1 MAVASVAAR
10 PSIDARALGSVA
22 RNAGGRLATARRHV
36 IVPTKARVD
45 RIFAGDA
52 GAMKVAVTGAGGRT
66 GSLVIKRLAESDSFA
81 SPKGLVRSTKSADKL
96 RKSLGD
102 LPVELVQGDV
112 SDESALADLCDGCDA
127 LVILTSAVPKP
138 RLASIALALVS
149 KLLPFTENRRPQFFF
164 PENGSPELVDWLG
177 QKAQIDAA
185 LRGGVGKVVL
195 VSSMGGTQIDN
206 FLNTMGAGGEVGEA
220 NILLWKRKAEMYLI
234 EKCAETK
241 RGSET
246 SREASFVIVHPGG
259 LLDKPGGERE
269 LLVGVDDALLAGD
282 RRSVPRA
289 DVAEMVVKALETD
302 AIANVSFD
310 LASREP
316 GEGGAPPESREDFS
330 RLVASL
336 DGVTADY
343 AKPRGSPVPLP

>member
-234 EKCAETK
+234 EKC
-241 RGSET
+241 SET
-246 SREASFVIVHPGG
+246 NGNTSFVIVHPGG

-269 LLVGVDDALLAGD
+269 LLVGVDDALLDGD

-336 DGVTADY
+336 DGATADY

>member
-1 MAVASVAAR
+1 
-10 PSIDARALGSVA
+10 
-22 RNAGGRLATARRHV
+22 
-36 IVPTKARVD
+36 
-45 RIFAGDA
+45 
-52 GAMKVAVTGAGGRT
+52 MKVAVTGAGGRT

-177 QKAQIDAA
+177 QKAQVDAA
-185 LRGGVGKVVL
+185 LSGGVRKIVL
-195 VSSMGGTQIDN
+195 VSSMGGTQVDN
-206 FLNTMGAGGEVGEA
+206 FLNTMGAGGAVGEA

-246 SREASFVIVHPGG
+246 SREASFEEDRAAHERRASASYRRALADFLG
-259 LLDKPGGERE
+259 LVVSV
-269 LLVGVDDALLAGD
+269 VGFRA
-282 RRSVPRA
+282 RA
-289 DVAEMVVKALETD
+289 DEPPQLYSFGSSKGPWHR
-302 AIANVSFD
+302 AIIEQSLLLGQV
-310 LASREP
+310 P
-316 GEGGAPPESREDFS
+316 G
-330 RLVASL
+330 
-336 DGVTADY
+336 
-343 AKPRGSPVPLP
+343 

>member
-112 SDESALADLCDGCDA
+112 SDESALADLCDGWTKLLLKWRA
-127 LVILTSAVPKP
+127 ENTTTAGRGGLEPSASEAHGDGTTATK
-138 RLASIALALVS
+138 RTTKTKTIKTKIINS
-149 KLLPFTENRRPQFFF
+149 KLARPFF
-164 PENGSPELVDWLG
+164 
-177 QKAQIDAA
+177 
-185 LRGGVGKVVL
+185 
-195 VSSMGGTQIDN
+195 
-206 FLNTMGAGGEVGEA
+206 
-220 NILLWKRKAEMYLI
+220 
-234 EKCAETK
+234 
-241 RGSET
+241 
-246 SREASFVIVHPGG
+246 
-259 LLDKPGGERE
+259 
-269 LLVGVDDALLAGD
+269 LLAQTMCSQNGL
-282 RRSVPRA
+282 RWKTV
-289 DVAEMVVKALETD
+289 
-302 AIANVSFD
+302 
-310 LASREP
+310 
-316 GEGGAPPESREDFS
+316 
-330 RLVASL
+330 
-336 DGVTADY
+336 
-343 AKPRGSPVPLP
+343 

>member
-1 MAVASVAAR
+1 M
-10 PSIDARALGSVA
+10 
-22 RNAGGRLATARRHV
+22 
-36 IVPTKARVD
+36 
-45 RIFAGDA
+45 
-52 GAMKVAVTGAGGRT
+52 
-66 GSLVIKRLAESDSFA
+66 
-81 SPKGLVRSTKSADKL
+81 
-96 RKSLGD
+96 
-102 LPVELVQGDV
+102 
-112 SDESALADLCDGCDA
+112 
-127 LVILTSAVPKP
+127 
-138 RLASIALALVS
+138 
-149 KLLPFTENRRPQFFF
+149 
-164 PENGSPELVDWLG
+164 DWLG

-234 EKCAETK
+234 EKC
-241 RGSET
+241 SET
-246 SREASFVIVHPGG
+246 NGKTSFVIVHPGG

-269 LLVGVDDALLAGD
+269 LLVGVDDALLDGD

-289 DVAEMVVKALETD
+289 DVAEMVVKALEAD

-316 GEGGAPPESREDFS
+316 GEGEAPPKSREDFS

-336 DGVTADY
+336 GGSTADY
-343 AKPRGSPVPLP
+343 AKPRKSPVPLP